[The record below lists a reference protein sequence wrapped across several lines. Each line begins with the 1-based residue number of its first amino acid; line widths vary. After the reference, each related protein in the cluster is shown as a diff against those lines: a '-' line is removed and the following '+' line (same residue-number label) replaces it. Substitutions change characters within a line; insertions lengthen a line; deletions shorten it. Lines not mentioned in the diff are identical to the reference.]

1 MPHNF
6 EYVGGAAMWRR
17 HEEDRWR
24 LYHEACTPND
34 GGWYNERSFARC
46 SSRACAEPVNDF
58 ETLAIAIY

>member
-34 GGWYNERSFARC
+34 GGWYKELDPGGWTGIVTC
-46 SSRACAEPVNDF
+46 
-58 ETLAIAIY
+58 